1 MTDYGALLRDHVTL
15 RCRSIDRIFLQA
27 YVPRLQAVGD
37 VCTFLRWQRRYP
49 IPSSAA
55 FGKIGEGYVKAV
67 YRFAEAH
74 HIPVVHFKKG
84 EKKEDTARPHLDAAA
99 RQGKDRVVLIGVAQ
113 EKASIWK
120 SWPRKGQEKA
130 PHPHM
135 DWGREQAYVN
145 HFYFYLWDAEWG
157 AAFWKTNAYA
167 PFPIWLW
174 LNGHDWAKRQLEKAG
189 ITYQALDNGF
199 RSCSDPAALQRI
211 CDRLGPGDVQ
221 GFFRRWRRRLPSPF
235 SEADVRAGYGYQM
248 AFRQFEVADTYV
260 FDRPPAGRM
269 WFESVIRDHLDVG
282 RPDQIA
288 LIFRRRV
295 SSRTPGTF
303 RTRVITRGVDP
314 TLCCYYKSSRIKQYF
329 KEGRALRT
337 ETVICNTYDFDI
349 GRRVCVEN
357 WSALRAVGESANRCL
372 CDAEAADAQPA
383 PDVATF
389 CQVTRP
395 STTDDGLYAPGL
407 RFGDQRVMAVL
418 AALVGF
424 SFLIR
429 GFTNRQLVERVSAL
443 LLPSPYTSRQA
454 TYDLRRL
461 RRKGLIAKI
470 PGTQRYELPSLGRRV
485 AVLFTKTY
493 ARVLAPGLSALDLQ
507 LPEDVAARCTLST
520 SWRGFDKKLN
530 EFIQARLVAA

>member
-1 MTDYGALLRDHVTL
+1 MADYGTLLRDHVTI

-37 VCTFLRWQRRYP
+37 VCTFLRWQRKYP

-55 FGKIGEGYVKAV
+55 FGKIGDAYVKEI
-67 YRFAEAH
+67 YRFAEAN

-84 EKKEDTARPHLDAAA
+84 EKKEETARPYLEAAA
-99 RQGKDRVVLIGVAQ
+99 REGKDRVVLVGMAQ
-113 EKASIWK
+113 EKASVWR

-130 PHPHM
+130 RHPHM
-135 DWGREQAYVN
+135 DWGREMAYIN
-145 HFYFYLWDAEWG
+145 HFYFYLWDSEWG

-174 LNGHDWAKRQLEKAG
+174 LNGHEWAKRQLEKAS
-189 ITYQALDNGF
+189 IAYEALDNGF
-199 RSCSDPAALQRI
+199 RSCQDAAALQKI
-211 CDRLGPGDVQ
+211 CDRLGPGAVQ
-221 GFFRRWRRRLPSPF
+221 SFFGRWWRRLPSPF
-235 SEADVRAGYGYQM
+235 TEADVRAGYGYQM
-248 AFRQFEVADTYV
+248 AFRQFEVADTCV

-269 WFESVIRDHLDVG
+269 WFEGVIRDHLDVG

-288 LIFRRRV
+288 LIFHRRV
-295 SSRTPGTF
+295 NSRTPGTF
-303 RTRVITRGVDP
+303 RTRVICRGVDP
-314 TLCCYYKSSRIKQYF
+314 TLCCYYKSSRVKQYF

-337 ETVICNTYDFDI
+337 ETVICDTGDFDI
-349 GRRVCVEN
+349 GRRVCAQN
-357 WSALRAVGESANRCL
+357 WNALRAVGESANRCL

-407 RFGDQRVMAVL
+407 RFGEQRVMAIL

-424 SFLIR
+424 CFLIR
-429 GFTNRQLVERVSAL
+429 GFTNRQLVERVRGL
-443 LLPSPYTSRQA
+443 LQSPYTSRQA

-470 PGTQRYELPSLGRRV
+470 AGTQRYQLASLGRRV
-485 AVLFTKTY
+485 AVLFIKTY
-493 ARVLAPGLSALDLQ
+493 SRVLAPGLSVLDPR
-507 LPEDVAARCTLST
+507 LPADVAARSSLST
-520 SWRGFDKKLN
+520 AWRGLERNLN
-530 EFIQARLVAA
+530 EFIQANLVAT